1 MLVQKGVDKDVA
13 AKEVRDA
20 FVNYNKPNS
29 RAVEWANQ
37 MGLVMFTKYFTR
49 IQKAVKHQARNH
61 PLKLLLA
68 IAAQEWVI
76 GDVEDITD
84 QSILTK
90 DIGKMFY
97 NPADSFMRVITPP
110 WGEAIK
116 SL

>member
-1 MLVQKGVDKDVA
+1 MSLV
-13 AKEVRDA
+13 
-20 FVNYNKPNS
+20 S
-29 RAVEWANQ
+29 ILWS
-37 MGLVMFTKYFTR
+37 
-49 IQKAVKHQARNH
+49 VKHQARNH

-90 DIGKMFY
+90 DIGKMF
-97 NPADSFMRVITPP
+97 NSPADSFMRVITPP